1 MIELYSGTPGS
12 GKSLHAAREIRE
24 RLRSRKKRVVLGNF
38 FIDRPACGKGKGV
51 YLYVSNHRLTPGRLL
66 SFARRYAQHLGRRL
80 KEGEL
85 LLVID
90 EAQLLF
96 NAREW
101 QNLARAGWLS
111 FFSQHRHYGYDII
124 LVTQFDRM
132 LDRQVRGLIEYD
144 TVHRKVARAGTIG
157 AVLGFLTGG
166 SMFVCVKQW
175 YPIHEKV
182 ESHFFLGRK
191 NLYAVYDSYNHLEA
205 PGEKQ
210 PAAGRKH
217 PSASG
222 KRRLLPRLP
231 AAGEKTAPAETASPV
246 AAPEPSPLPEESAQ
260 PPHRRRHP

>member
-24 RLRSRKKRVVLGNF
+24 RLRSRKRHVVLGNF
-38 FIDRPACGKGKGV
+38 FIDRKACGKGKGV
-51 YLYVSNHRLTPGRLL
+51 YLYISNHRLTPGRLL
-66 SFARRYAQHLGRRL
+66 SFARRYSQHLGRRL

-144 TVHRKVARAGTIG
+144 TVHRKVSRAGNIG

-166 SMFVCVKQW
+166 TLFVCVKQW

-182 ESHFFLGRK
+182 DSQFFFGGKSLF
-191 NLYAVYDSYNHLEA
+191 AVYDSYNHLEA
-205 PGEKQ
+205 PGAGQ
-210 PAAGRKH
+210 PAAVQKR
-217 PSASG
+217 PASSG

-231 AAGEKTAPAETASPV
+231 AASSATGEKAVPAEAAASAAVPEQETAPP
-246 AAPEPSPLPEESAQ
+246 PE
-260 PPHRRRHP
+260 

>member
-24 RLRSRKKRVVLGNF
+24 RLRGRKRRVVLGNF
-38 FIDRPACGKGKGV
+38 FIDRKACGKGKGI

-66 SFARRYAQHLGRRL
+66 SFARRYSQHLGRRL

-144 TVHRKVARAGTIG
+144 TVHRKVSRAGNIG

-166 SMFVCVKQW
+166 TLFVCVKQW

-182 ESHFFLGRK
+182 ESHFFIGGKSLF
-191 NLYAVYDSYNHLEA
+191 AVYDSYNHLEA

-210 PAAGRKH
+210 PSPMQKRPA
-217 PSASG
+217 PSG
-222 KRRLLPRLP
+222 KRKLLPRLP
-231 AAGEKTAPAETASPV
+231 AAAPAAEGKTAPAEAASPV
-246 AAPEPSPLPEESAQ
+246 AGQGQETAPPPEETA
-260 PPHRRRHP
+260 